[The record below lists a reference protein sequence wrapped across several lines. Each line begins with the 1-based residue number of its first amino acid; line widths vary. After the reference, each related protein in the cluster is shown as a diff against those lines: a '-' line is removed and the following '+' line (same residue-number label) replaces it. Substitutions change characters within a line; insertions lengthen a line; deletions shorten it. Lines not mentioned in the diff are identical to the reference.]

1 MLGWLRKLGNREA
14 PPPLAGAP
22 PVRRVKTYSAAS
34 GYVYQYFYEGL
45 RHARGGT
52 EYVFQASGDRRTYS
66 PVAVFLPEAAVDS
79 WQRERARELSSS
91 ERYAVAKLTLF
102 QTFDERPSPAE
113 MHHPIRVRPEDLRAV
128 AERLGLE

>member
-14 PPPLAGAP
+14 PPLAGAP
-22 PVRRVKTYSAAS
+22 RVRRVKTYSAAS

-45 RHARGGT
+45 RPSRRGV
-52 EYVFQASGDRRTYS
+52 EYVFQASGDRRSYS
-66 PVAVFLPEAAVDS
+66 PVAVFLPDAAVDS
-79 WQRERARELSSS
+79 WQRERERELSSS

-102 QTFDERPSPAE
+102 QAFDERPGPAE
-113 MHHPIRVRPEDLRAV
+113 MRDPVRVRPEDLRAV